1 MRKLIVSVALSPD
14 VVAKLDNNRGR
25 GAKISR
31 SNLIETAIR
40 NYLHELETAEVL
52 PHAHTKKALVA

>member
-40 NYLHELETAEVL
+40 NLHELETAEVL